1 MAEKHKRPGEL
12 LNFTIYFH
20 HKLKQLIA
28 MADIHSSIFDNKSDV
43 SKVFSICVHHSSGSD
58 KLRNCGVASMEDVT
72 R

>member
-1 MAEKHKRPGEL
+1 
-12 LNFTIYFH
+12 
-20 HKLKQLIA
+20 